1 MFPKHLRGLVPASL
15 WGPEEGGT
23 NDEAK
28 RHLMAMFPDEEAFA
42 TPKPEALLERVVHI
56 ASDPGDLVIDFF
68 AGSGT
73 TAAVSHKMGRRWIAV
88 ERSPST
94 VTAFAIPR
102 LAKVVR
108 GEDQGGISQSV
119 DWHGGGTFVVGLV
132 GERVPEQAA
141 IEVLIEQHN
150 LSDPPAERA
159 AFGVASHSRSR
170 STTPTLF
177 DEESGVDHE
186 IDVA

>member
-1 MFPKHLRGLVPASL
+1 
-15 WGPEEGGT
+15 
-23 NDEAK
+23 
-28 RHLMAMFPDEEAFA
+28 MAMFPDEEAFA

-56 ASDPGDLVIDFF
+56 ASDPGDLVLDFF

-88 ERSPST
+88 ERSAST

-108 GEDQGGISQSV
+108 GEDQGGIPQSV
-119 DWHGGGTFVVGLV
+119 DWHGGGTLIVASVDEG
-132 GERVPEQAA
+132 VPESRVLEA
-141 IEVLIEQHN
+141 LIEQQN
-150 LSDPPAERA
+150 RSDVPVDRA
-159 AFGVASHSRSR
+159 ASAIGSHLLNR

-177 DEESGVDHE
+177 DKESEVDDQIGV
-186 IDVA
+186 A